1 MNYTQK
7 SRIEQITDSTL
18 IIGIDVAKATH
29 VARAQDH
36 RGIELGKR
44 LIFDSNHRGFEALN
58 TWIKELQRSY
68 YKTTAVV
75 GMEPTGHYWLTMA
88 HYLLQKEIK
97 AVVVNPAHVK
107 KSKELDDNSPTKNDI
122 KDARVI
128 AQLVKDGRYSEPNI
142 LTGKY
147 AELRVAMVQRERLMR
162 SLIEIK
168 NQVHNWLDRY
178 FPEYPTVFKDWEGKA
193 SMIALKNFPLPQ
205 DVVNLGM
212 EGIVTQWKS
221 EVKRAVGIKRAIKLI
236 ETASTSVGI
245 SLGQTMARREIEM
258 LLEQYFLLTKQL
270 DELAQDVVTILEE
283 IPGAVQMLAIPGLG
297 WITVAGFLA
306 ETGDLQAYS
315 HPQQILKLAGLNLK
329 ENSSGKHKGQTRITK
344 RGRPRIRAL
353 LFRSM
358 LVLVSKN
365 QQFKQLHQYY
375 INRKD
380 NPLRKKQSIIA
391 LCGKLIRVLFAIGKK
406 SVDYDPHKL
415 LGKERLMQFQLV
427 V

>member
-18 IIGIDVAKATH
+18 IVGIDVAKETH

-44 LIFDSNHRGFEALN
+44 LIFDSNHRGFEALH

-68 YKTTAVV
+68 NKTTAVV
-75 GMEPTGHYWLTMA
+75 GMEPTGHYWFTMA
-88 HYLLQKEIK
+88 HYLLQKEITT
-97 AVVVNPAHVK
+97 VVVNPAHVK

-162 SLIEIK
+162 SLIETK
-168 NQVHNWLDRY
+168 NQVHNWMDRY

-193 SMIALKNFPLPQ
+193 SMITLKNFPLPQ
-205 DVVNLGM
+205 DVVNLGI
-212 EGIVTQWKS
+212 EGIVTQWKN
-221 EVKRAVGIKRAIKLI
+221 EVKRAVGAKRAIKLV
-236 ETASTSVGI
+236 EAASISVGI

-258 LLEQYFLLTKQL
+258 LLEQYMLLTKQL

-306 ETGDLQAYS
+306 ETGDLQAYH

-344 RGRPRIRAL
+344 RG
-353 LFRSM
+353 
-358 LVLVSKN
+358 
-365 QQFKQLHQYY
+365 
-375 INRKD
+375 
-380 NPLRKKQSIIA
+380 
-391 LCGKLIRVLFAIGKK
+391 
-406 SVDYDPHKL
+406 
-415 LGKERLMQFQLV
+415 
-427 V
+427 